1 MKKIVFLMLI
11 MSVSLFANWKVQV
24 QESTAYVKNEDCT
37 FKYHTEGESYIP
49 NFIIEIQMD
58 KHAQE
63 VILANKKNIVLYIA
77 DSKNP
82 NYGVGIESS
91 REGNWDDFYNLVNWR
106 TTEKGI
112 EGLLL
117 ESSPHFEEVNRIL
130 KNGKSFILGV
140 YFEDVINDNLEKL
153 FETSLSSIGYIKAKA
168 TVDKNTK

>member
-1 MKKIVFLMLI
+1 MKKILFLMLI
-11 MSVSLFANWKVQV
+11 MSVSLFANWEVQRNK
-24 QESTAYVKNEDCT
+24 AYVKSEDCIFT
-37 FKYHTEGESYIP
+37 YYTEGESFIP
-49 NFIIEIQMD
+49 NYIIEIPMD
-58 KHAQE
+58 KDTQE
-63 VILANKKNIVLYIA
+63 GLLAYKDYMILYIA

-82 NYGVGIESS
+82 NYGVGIESA
-91 REGNWDDFYNLVNWR
+91 RKGNWDDFYNLVNWR